1 MKHVFYVEKYKK
13 IINRDYFADLHK
25 KIKNKEPYQYRSI
38 FSYSAEDGIG
48 SVEGFKDNPVEF
60 IWAKAEEMFDTEFI
74 ASTIESK
81 ESRLISVGDKIK
93 LFSKKGVV
101 IDIYYDPVENAVHY
115 KTDIKIYV
123 NEEIS
128 EQEMESIIQL
138 YHEQADTLEKFC
150 EERIAERKLREEAE
164 QYNYIHQTKKKK
176 SFWEKL
182 FR

>member
-1 MKHVFYVEKYKK
+1 MNHVFYVEKYKK

-25 KIKNKEPYQYRSI
+25 KIKNKEPYQYLSI

-60 IWAKAEEMFDTEFI
+60 IWAKAEETFDTEFI

-123 NEEIS
+123 NEDTPALNDKAKSLEGYVIPFNFKENIVDKILKDNPEIG
-128 EQEMESIIQL
+128 
-138 YHEQADTLEKFC
+138 D
-150 EERIAERKLREEAE
+150 
-164 QYNYIHQTKKKK
+164 
-176 SFWEKL
+176 
-182 FR
+182 